1 VASHCDSGWNIAP
14 DQLPSRYSGPEAANN
29 YSHGP
34 ASPILGGIDSL
45 RVFLFQ
51 YFAICICHW
60 YLLLRPAACS
70 WRLRRDAHFSLLA
83 RWCQAMLTI
92 SGVALVGFNLY
103 ALAHYDLR
111 HLVPAIRLFCMGNG
125 LFIGI
130 AIASAVFLRRKGNA
144 LEDRTV

>member
-1 VASHCDSGWNIAP
+1 
-14 DQLPSRYSGPEAANN
+14 
-29 YSHGP
+29 
-34 ASPILGGIDSL
+34 
-45 RVFLFQ
+45 
-51 YFAICICHW
+51 
-60 YLLLRPAACS
+60 
-70 WRLRRDAHFSLLA
+70 
-83 RWCQAMLTI
+83 MLTI